1 MISLSLSFFSHRMWQ
16 VLLAAAVAGST
27 SLVAKHLFNPNAN
40 SDPTEQ
46 PHSLNPQASKL
57 DSPPPR
63 TPIDCNFEE
72 QERDGIFRF
81 SSSGSRSRSNNS
93 RKKPGSRKLVGSAK
107 KVGDRS
113 GRVGKEKGEAVKEIQ
128 RKSSARKFAVSLKR
142 RKTNKNVANK
152 SGSSSS
158 NSKG

>member
-1 MISLSLSFFSHRMWQ
+1 MWQ

-27 SLVAKHLFNPNAN
+27 SLVAKHLFNPNA
-40 SDPTEQ
+40 DPTTTTTADQ
-46 PHSLNPQASKL
+46 PHNLNAQACALPS
-57 DSPPPR
+57 
-63 TPIDCNFEE
+63 DCDFEE

-81 SSSGSRSRSNNS
+81 SSSGSRSRSSNS
-93 RKKPGSRKLVGSAK
+93 RKKPGSRKLVGAAK
-107 KVGDRS
+107 KGGDRS
-113 GRVGKEKGEAVKEIQ
+113 GRVGKEKGEAAKEVQ

-142 RKTNKNVANK
+142 RKTNKNVSNK

>member
-1 MISLSLSFFSHRMWQ
+1 MWQ

-40 SDPTEQ
+40 PDPTEQ

-57 DSPPPR
+57 DSSPPL

-72 QERDGIFRF
+72 KERDGIFRF
-81 SSSGSRSRSNNS
+81 SSSGSRSRSSNS
-93 RKKPGSRKLVGSAK
+93 RKKPGSRKLVGASK
-107 KVGDRS
+107 KAGDRS